1 MRAGGLFDTKTVPN
15 GKLPLMPVVFRYKS
29 FRFFFYS
36 NEGNPRE
43 AMHIHVR
50 GADGEAKF
58 WLTPTVYLADSD
70 GFDAKSLREL
80 RDAVIANN
88 ELIERTWND
97 HFA

>member
-1 MRAGGLFDTKTVPN
+1 MATLPPKRRTPHAV
-15 GKLPLMPVVFRYKS
+15 KLQHMPVVLRYKS

-50 GADGEAKF
+50 SADGEAKF

-70 GFDAKSLREL
+70 GFDARTLREL
-80 RDAVIANN
+80 QGVVSSST
-88 ELIERTWND
+88 ELIERMWNE

>member
-1 MRAGGLFDTKTVPN
+1 
-15 GKLPLMPVVFRYKS
+15 MPVVLRHKS

-50 GADGEAKF
+50 SADGEAKF

-70 GFDAKSLREL
+70 GFDARTLREL
-80 RDAVIANN
+80 QGVVSSST
-88 ELIERTWND
+88 ELIERMWNE